1 LSARSSN
8 FGTVKSDV
16 PASALTATAV
26 AARGGQMPLMRRN
39 YTVTVAAMTGI
50 CSKSMLMAS
59 SLSLG
64 TGSLS
69 RQTHQAL
76 TTLNAKVPV
85 VNIACGVRL

>member
-1 LSARSSN
+1 
-8 FGTVKSDV
+8 
-16 PASALTATAV
+16 
-26 AARGGQMPLMRRN
+26 
-39 YTVTVAAMTGI
+39 
-50 CSKSMLMAS
+50 
-59 SLSLG
+59 LSLG